1 MDFEKGES
9 LIHSILESSRIR
21 TSKADLVYRDK
32 SDGYRLIATFN
43 KVTMMRV
50 GLLMENVISRDVI
63 LGNGAITGLYISSQ
77 ISSYG
82 ENNVIFLCSNKR
94 TSKRKMHSVQ
104 IC

>member
-77 ISSYG
+77 ISSYWR
-82 ENNVIFLCSNKR
+82 E
-94 TSKRKMHSVQ
+94 
-104 IC
+104 